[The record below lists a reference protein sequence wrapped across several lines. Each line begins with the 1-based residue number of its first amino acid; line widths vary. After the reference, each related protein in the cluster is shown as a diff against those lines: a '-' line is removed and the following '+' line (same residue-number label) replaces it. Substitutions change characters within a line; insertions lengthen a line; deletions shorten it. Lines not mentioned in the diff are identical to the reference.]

1 MNGFTILF
9 SPRATRR
16 TTLVAILMLLPAL
29 QQPQA
34 QPAGLAAIKASNTF
48 IDCLLRA
55 ARRLDDGRSAPASV
69 GKSAQAACPD
79 EQRRWEDAQTAKYS
93 GSKMKRRG
101 WVTVWISCVLWLPFC
116 TVAASIGRN
125 CWAVMSL

>member
-16 TTLVAILMLLPAL
+16 TTLVAIVMLLPAL

-34 QPAGLAAIKASNTF
+34 QPAGLADIKASNAF

-93 GSKMKRRG
+93 GSKKRAFLEGIQDNISVIATQIVLEKRR
-101 WVTVWISCVLWLPFC
+101 LK
-116 TVAASIGRN
+116 
-125 CWAVMSL
+125 M